1 MVDRYIYRCD
11 LSKNY
16 RYHGK
21 EIAAAMVA
29 VAKRGVYTLG
39 KEVRL
44 FEEEFARYIGRRH
57 GIGVGS
63 GTDALVLAL
72 KAAGIRQRDGV
83 ITTVYAPTPV
93 PTAIILAGGVPIFTD
108 VEQETCLMNANTIE
122 DRVSRRARF
131 IIAVHLFG
139 SVCDMPDILRIAG
152 KRGLTVIEDCAQA
165 HGSALAG
172 KKAGTFAP
180 TACFSFYPTKNLG
193 AYGDGGIILTNDKKT
208 DRALRMLRN
217 YGKEKNP
224 FDSEILGYNSRLDE
238 LQASVLRVRL
248 RHLDEANRARGALVN
263 IYKKGLEGLPIDFLK
278 LYPGSVSNYHVLT
291 VLCRKERDSLGRFLE
306 KSGIQTNVYY
316 PTPLSRMKAFRRYV
330 QRGEIFPVS
339 ERICRQALA
348 LPLYPE
354 ISKDT
359 VSYIVGKIREFFR
372 SE

>member
-1 MVDRYIYRCD
+1 MDRYIYRCD

-16 RYHGK
+16 KYHGK
-21 EIAAAMVA
+21 EIAAAMTA
-29 VAKRGVYTLG
+29 VAKSGVYTLG

-44 FEEEFARYIGRRH
+44 FEEEFARYIGRRY

-72 KAAGIRQRDGV
+72 KAAGLRQGDGV

-93 PTAIILAGGVPIFTD
+93 PTAIVLAGGVPIFTD
-108 VEQETCLMNANTIE
+108 VEKGTCLMSADTIE
-122 DRVSRRARF
+122 DKMPCRARF

-139 SVCDMPDILRIAG
+139 SVCDMPNILRIAK
-152 KRGLTVIEDCAQA
+152 KRGLTAIEDCAQA

-172 KKAGTFAP
+172 KRAGTFAP

-193 AYGDGGIILTNDKKT
+193 AYGDGGIILTDDRKT

-224 FDSEILGYNSRLDE
+224 FDSKILGYNSRLDE

-248 RHLDEANRARGALVN
+248 RHLDGANRARVALVN
-263 IYKKGLEGLPIDFLK
+263 VYREGLEDLPIDFLK
-278 LYPGSVSNYHVLT
+278 FYPDTLSNYHVLT
-291 VLCRKERDSLGRFLE
+291 VLCRKERDSLGKYLE
-306 KSGIQTNVYY
+306 KNGIQTNVYY

-330 QRGEIFPVS
+330 RRGDTFPVS

-354 ISKDT
+354 MSKDT
-359 VSYIVGKIREFFR
+359 ASYIVGKIREFFR